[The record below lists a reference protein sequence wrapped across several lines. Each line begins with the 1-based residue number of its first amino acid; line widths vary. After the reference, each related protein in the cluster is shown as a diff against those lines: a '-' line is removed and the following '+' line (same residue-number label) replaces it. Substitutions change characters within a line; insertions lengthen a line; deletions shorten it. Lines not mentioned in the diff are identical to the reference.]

1 MRVATTAAC
10 LIGFFSFLNLRR
22 LSLERRVGDGLDVA
36 VQHVPIRGEGSRG
49 ESADGSMA
57 PTAGA
62 VRAGDA

>member
-10 LIGFFSFLNLRR
+10 VIGFFRLRR
-22 LSLERRVGDGLDVA
+22 LRRLPLERRVVDGLDVA